1 MRHPHRRLVEGREAD
16 RPGPPGRGKLDAGAE
31 VPQRELA
38 PGSGRDSD
46 LDRVRIEMAEVDQHR
61 ARLAPEF
68 LDRAAARD
76 VELDPSGLGTS
87 CQHAAITNHDKVGG
101 GADLGVCQ
109 RFGRQLRP
117 DACGIA
123 DRQGKNRL
131 AAVG

>member
-1 MRHPHRRLVEGREAD
+1 
-16 RPGPPGRGKLDAGAE
+16 
-31 VPQRELA
+31 
-38 PGSGRDSD
+38 
-46 LDRVRIEMAEVDQHR
+46 MAEVDQHG

-87 CQHAAITNHDKVGG
+87 RQHAAITNDDKVGG
-101 GADLGVCQ
+101 VVDFGVRQ